1 MPEVPPRAVSLVR
14 FASEQL
20 SRVSGSGGVV
30 RGDQGVGGGALGTNL
45 VPKELGVLVHG
56 ELGSVLP
63 WNQAS
68 FLMNRG
74 WEGSASVCC
83 IAIDFRRLLRDRELP
98 LPPHN
103 MPFCSFIG
111 ILLHWP
117 QRLIPSRWRWFC
129 LPSPISCPLP
139 LVHRSQGPGWWVGGR
154 PEWWVCVCKR
164 APPLEQTSGGQEGHL
179 GALKSLL
186 ATSMGPGL
194 LG

>member
-1 MPEVPPRAVSLVR
+1 MTVVMPEVPPRSVSLVR

-63 WNQAS
+63 WNPAS

-103 MPFCSFIG
+103 MPFCSFIVNTFQSLTRP
-111 ILLHWP
+111 IFRFFTAPLSRLSWP
-117 QRLIPSRWRWFC
+117 PSERF
-129 LPSPISCPLP
+129 LMI
-139 LVHRSQGPGWWVGGR
+139 
-154 PEWWVCVCKR
+154 
-164 APPLEQTSGGQEGHL
+164 
-179 GALKSLL
+179 
-186 ATSMGPGL
+186 
-194 LG
+194 